1 MSLRVLLER
10 LTKQRQVQIPTDHL
24 VKILLLG
31 GKRST
36 DNTTKYKKRQ
46 KTVSRNV
53 LTIDNVTVK
62 NITSFE
68 VFSNAERAF

>member
-1 MSLRVLLER
+1 M
-10 LTKQRQVQIPTDHL
+10 
-24 VKILLLG
+24 
-31 GKRST
+31 
-36 DNTTKYKKRQ
+36 Q
-46 KTVSRNV
+46 KTVSMNV

>member
-1 MSLRVLLER
+1 MGEN
-10 LTKQRQVQIPTDHL
+10 K
-24 VKILLLG
+24 
-31 GKRST
+31 ST
-36 DNTTKYKKRQ
+36 DSTTKYKKMQ
-46 KTVSRNV
+46 KTVSVNV